1 MSVDLSLIIPNEC
14 RSIKDKELAR
24 KCFDETMERIARY
37 FHGKKEQFITDIE
50 IIEEADEDEGYDVTY
65 GFCIPLLNI
74 TAYMHAGYWDIWPVA
89 RYSQYFYPYS
99 EDRFGKPKIW
109 ARNYCFNAM
118 LAFGH
123 KDAWICDEFHSWNSA
138 LDDNSTFEDWKAYGN
153 DTKEGTIPEFNLMDF
168 AEVNPENRHWPDCQE
183 KYHDDFKECHAILET
198 IKQQFPEYEILTM
211 GFPLPEYALAAKE
224 EGLFL
229 LNMETGES
237 LTEYPIINCRTDF
250 NGAGVQLFRGEESAF
265 FNRVGKQL
273 TEYRVGD
280 FKWEWDTRDD
290 FDLRQIITDKATG
303 KRFTTDGTPIPEK

>member
-1 MSVDLSLIIPNEC
+1 MSVDLSLIIPNQC
-14 RSIKDKELAR
+14 RSLKDKELAR

-50 IIEEADEDEGYDVTY
+50 IIEEADEDDGYDVTY
-65 GFCIPLLNI
+65 SFDIPLLNI
-74 TAYMHAGYWDIWPVA
+74 SAYMHAGYWDIWPVA

-153 DTKEGTIPEFNLMDF
+153 DTKDGTIPEFNLMDF
-168 AEVNPENRHWPDCQE
+168 VEVNPENRHWPDHQE
-183 KYHDDFKECHAILET
+183 KYHDDFKEYHAVLET
-198 IKQQFPEYEILTM
+198 IKQQFPEYEILTI
-211 GFPLPEYALAAKE
+211 GFPLPEYTLAAKG
-224 EGLFL
+224 EGLYL

-237 LTEYPIINCRTDF
+237 LTEYVISNCRADF

-280 FKWEWDTRDD
+280 FEWKWDTRDD

-303 KRFTTDGTPIPEK
+303 KRFTTDGTPVPEK